1 VAVALKNDAMARDEA
16 AVRGRQ
22 IVELMRGFSIETT
35 PGSALKIPDYRAY
48 LRPGTTVAVT
58 FLPGSDFADTVR
70 TARRLR
76 DEGFEPAPHFAAR
89 SIPSLRDFELY
100 LKRLRD
106 EVGVR
111 QVVALGGAM
120 DHPVGPFDSSMQLLE
135 TGLFDKYGIETIGLA
150 GHPEGSPDIS
160 EKALAEALAWKNA
173 FAERSDAACYL
184 ATQFC
189 FEAGPI
195 IAWDRAI
202 RAAGNRLPI
211 HIGMPG
217 LASRPVHARAH
228 PPGPEHRQADDRA
241 GAGSPDHGA
250 GPLSGERPGLR
261 HPQGARLSPG
271 RSAPLGQMDLWGG
284 GRRLHRE
291 AGRQGLHRQSRD
303 RLKMAGL
310 RGSAMKRRLGTSRTG
325 ARSEDVRVHT
335 PLRHPESSRITRAPA
350 VTRPHPGEPPA

>member
-1 VAVALKNDAMARDEA
+1 MALALKNDAMARDEA
-16 AVRGRQ
+16 ALHSRWIVDLVRD
-22 IVELMRGFSIETT
+22 FSIETT
-35 PGSALKIPDYRAY
+35 PGSALKIADYRDH
-48 LRPGTTVAVT
+48 LRPGATVAVT
-58 FLPGSDFADTVR
+58 FLPGSDFADTVH

-89 SIPSLRDFELY
+89 SIPSRRDFELY

-111 QVVALGGAM
+111 QVVALGGAT
-120 DHPVGPFDSSMQLLE
+120 DHPVGEFDSSMQLLE

-150 GHPEGSPDIS
+150 GHPEGSTDIS

-202 RAAGNRLPI
+202 RATGNRLPI

-217 LASRPVHARAH
+217 LATLKTLINHAKACGV
-228 PPGPEHRQADDRA
+228 GPSMRVLTRQARNIAKLMTVNAPDRLITELA
-241 GAGSPDHGA
+241 HYQASDPDCGIRKVHVY
-250 GPLSGERPGLR
+250 PLGGLR
-261 HPQGARLSPG
+261 
-271 RSAPLGQMDLWGG
+271 RSAKWTYGVVDG
-284 GRRLHRE
+284 
-291 AGRQGLHRQSRD
+291 D
-303 RLKMAGL
+303 FT
-310 RGSAMKRRLGTSRTG
+310 MKRDGKGFTVNR
-325 ARSEDVRVHT
+325 EID
-335 PLRHPESSRITRAPA
+335 
-350 VTRPHPGEPPA
+350 